1 MKTFVLALLIGS
13 QIVGLVSTKEA
24 NITRDDL
31 QVLTGVQW
39 SGTLTY
45 LDYRS
50 NKKVSIPSDLIVRPN
65 GEDKWSWVF
74 EYRYPDEPKAND
86 EEIVRLSEDGK
97 TINGEVVLERTSLP
111 DSKVRFVTEKKAE
124 DNNRRAVMRF
134 TYSLSA
140 KSFSIKKEVR
150 YEDENQFFE
159 RNEYSWKR

>member
-13 QIVGLVSTKEA
+13 QIFGLVSTKESS
-24 NITRDDL
+24 ITRDDL

-50 NKKVSIPSDLIVRPN
+50 NKKVSIPTNLIVRPN

-74 EYRYPDEPKAND
+74 EYRYPDEPKANS
-86 EEIVRLSEDGK
+86 EEIVRLSKDGK

-111 DSKVRFVTEKKAE
+111 DRTVRFVTEKKGQ
-124 DNNRRAVMRF
+124 DNNRPAVIRF

-140 KSFSIKKEVR
+140 KTFSIKKEVR

-159 RNEYSWKR
+159 RNEYFWKR

>member
-13 QIVGLVSTKEA
+13 QIFRLVSTKES

-50 NKKVSIPSDLIVRPN
+50 NKKVSIPTNLIVRPN

-74 EYRYPDEPKAND
+74 EYRYPDEPKANS
-86 EEIVRLSEDGK
+86 EEIVTLSKDGK
-97 TINGEVVLERTSLP
+97 TINGEVVLERISLP
-111 DSKVRFVTEKKAE
+111 DRTVRFVTEKKGE
-124 DNNRRAVMRF
+124 DNNSPAVIRF

-140 KSFSIKKEVR
+140 KTFSIKKEVR

-159 RNEYSWKR
+159 RNEYFWKR